1 MSAIEAEG
9 IIQMDDKASRESHG
23 KPPPRKRRRIVI
35 SCTECHRRKQKCD
48 RKTPCTNCVSRNKE
62 AACHYETGT
71 PLAKP
76 GRKGSSSQNTND
88 DRSPESIETPP
99 IKTVDFGYATNSAST
114 LGILRK
120 IEGGGEPLAGMPT
133 ENFDGDSFGIR
144 ERYKT
149 LVRLLPART
158 YVEKLAEIYFR
169 DINWQYFS
177 VDEPVCRELMNQW
190 YSMPFNIL
198 TTSGPQALD
207 PLLRAFPALLFQ
219 MLASAL
225 LYLPEGEEET
235 FESLKY
241 TSNMTFEDLAF
252 DYSESGVSIL
262 SLLGKRQMSI
272 ITVLAGWVRA
282 AFLKY
287 TGMVTEAWHQVGT
300 SIRDGQEIGLHR
312 DQMDPQ
318 PNADDSTEDALEKMW
333 MAQSRRRVWMNL
345 LGWDLHTGAVL
356 GRPTS
361 VDFRLM
367 TRALPID
374 SLIPKDRRK
383 SPIVPRGDNDPPTPL
398 TRAIWSW
405 EAMRP
410 LRDILDLEKEGPF
423 PKDFSKVEKIHQELL
438 DLQARTPPPF
448 RMENPDTR
456 FDHLPE
462 CWWLP
467 FVRPSLP
474 QLISFN
480 IMALHRPYVFTRAT
494 SRYEALKASLDML
507 EAQKSYFALMKP
519 QQHKTFTLFFGTFDA
534 VIMLASV
541 YILFPKEHA
550 ELLPKVRQ
558 HFDWAIERFEKM
570 SGRNRL
576 AQAALGVLRAIYI
589 RFKKAVGGG
598 FLCKDT
604 TPGEMGGGGGDTSRS
619 FSSSDTRTP
628 GSLSENSSS
637 SMSTSTSLSSHH
649 NAGGGNSGSGSM
661 SNVNANALPPPPQ
674 KAERGESVSSST
686 GTGTGTG
693 TGLTPASGGADT
705 TTNNIFANA
714 DWSLPTDFDF
724 SSIMPIYPMGDI
736 AYNELTAW
744 PETFPGTTT
753 AASNNSLASSI
764 PTNPIRGGG
773 GGGGGEEQPSTWQF
787 GGEFGNDTL
796 WTILNQFPTY

>member
-1 MSAIEAEG
+1 
-9 IIQMDDKASRESHG
+9 
-23 KPPPRKRRRIVI
+23 
-35 SCTECHRRKQKCD
+35 
-48 RKTPCTNCVSRNKE
+48 
-62 AACHYETGT
+62 
-71 PLAKP
+71 
-76 GRKGSSSQNTND
+76 
-88 DRSPESIETPP
+88 
-99 IKTVDFGYATNSAST
+99 
-114 LGILRK
+114 
-120 IEGGGEPLAGMPT
+120 
-133 ENFDGDSFGIR
+133 
-144 ERYKT
+144 
-149 LVRLLPART
+149 
-158 YVEKLAEIYFR
+158 
-169 DINWQYFS
+169 
-177 VDEPVCRELMNQW
+177 
-190 YSMPFNIL
+190 
-198 TTSGPQALD
+198 
-207 PLLRAFPALLFQ
+207 
-219 MLASAL
+219 
-225 LYLPEGEEET
+225 
-235 FESLKY
+235 
-241 TSNMTFEDLAF
+241 
-252 DYSESGVSIL
+252 
-262 SLLGKRQMSI
+262 
-272 ITVLAGWVRA
+272 
-282 AFLKY
+282 
-287 TGMVTEAWHQVGT
+287 
-300 SIRDGQEIGLHR
+300 
-312 DQMDPQ
+312 
-318 PNADDSTEDALEKMW
+318 
-333 MAQSRRRVWMNL
+333 MNL

-374 SLIPKDRRK
+374 SIMPKDRRK
-383 SPIVPRGDNDPPTPL
+383 SPIVPRSDNDPPTPL

-534 VIMLASV
+534 VIMIASV

-598 FLCKDT
+598 FLCKDPCET
-604 TPGEMGGGGGDTSRS
+604 VGGSCTSNSETSRS
-619 FSSSDTRTP
+619 FSDMQTP
-628 GSLSENSSS
+628 SALSENSS
-637 SMSTSTSLSSHH
+637 H
-649 NAGGGNSGSGSM
+649 NAGSSI
-661 SNVNANALPPPPQ
+661 SNVNASSSTLPQ

-686 GTGTGTG
+686 G
-693 TGLTPASGGADT
+693 LTPASGSGAD
-705 TTNNIFANA
+705 NNIFANT

-736 AYNELTAW
+736 AYNELTAIPAGDGTANTW
-744 PETFPGTTT
+744 PEAFPATTT
-753 AASNNSLASSI
+753 SGNLASSI
-764 PTNPIRGGG
+764 PTNPIGGA
-773 GGGGGEEQPSTWQF
+773 GEEQPSTWQF